1 LYVSLEKA
9 RFEDDFE
16 YTIAIPDDVD
26 LSQHNIP
33 SMIIQP
39 FVENAIKHGLMHK
52 MGLKTLLIRVELLED
67 MWCFTVDDN
76 GIGRKASEIINQKIK
91 KHISFATKVMK

>member
-1 LYVSLEKA
+1 MT
-9 RFEDDFE
+9 E

-39 FVENAIKHGLMHK
+39 FVENAIKQWVDAQNGI
-52 MGLKTLLIRVELLED
+52 KTLLIRVNCL
-67 MWCFTVDDN
+67 
-76 GIGRKASEIINQKIK
+76 KICG
-91 KHISFATKVMK
+91 V